1 MPTHIMLTKIIKH
14 HIKDGPIE
22 IITKHEIKRIR
33 LLKII
38 KIDNK
43 SQSYSEIKIEIIIF
57 VNFIK
62 DNLNKLRNEINRI
75 CFWSR

>member
-1 MPTHIMLTKIIKH
+1 MLIKIIKH
-14 HIKDGPIE
+14 HIKDGSIE
-22 IITKHEIKRIR
+22 IITKHEIKRIQ

-43 SQSYSEIKIEIIIF
+43 SQPYSEIKIEIERIIF